1 MVIGA
6 ESRDNPRMAAQL
18 AFDSLEPG
26 TEFRSAAATALSLR
40 SSDDSPALV
49 RRNRTCTVGVMAL
62 EGALSSS
69 MTVPLDAFRLAN
81 ALYARTHP
89 GSQFLPFALHLVSPD
104 ARREINTAGGLTL
117 GGLTPAGEVR
127 PDVMIIPALEYRSHA
142 ELLERV
148 QNSSAALKQIRQH
161 FADGCEIAA
170 ACSGTFFLAASG
182 ILDGRPATTSW
193 WLAAT
198 FRANFPK
205 VNLQPSE
212 LLVSADQITS
222 AGAVT
227 AMFSL
232 VLKFV
237 EQFAGPE
244 LAQNTARVLLIDPS
258 RQSQA
263 PFVSQALIQHPRSAF
278 SEVIEPYL
286 QSQLHTELSVES
298 LAKHFNLTPR
308 TCLRKFQQIYHQS
321 PQSYIQQLRVD
332 RAKALLET
340 TKLSFAEIC
349 ESCGYQDSASFRK
362 LFKRLAGIAPA
373 DYQKRFRLRGP

>member
-1 MVIGA
+1 
-6 ESRDNPRMAAQL
+6 MAAQL
-18 AFDSLEPG
+18 ALDSHDPDADFQGMLGAGLAQQAPK
-26 TEFRSAAATALSLR
+26 TTLPL
-40 SSDDSPALV
+40 LKL
-49 RRNRTCTVGVMAL
+49 NRACTVGVLAV

-89 GSQFLPFALHLVSPD
+89 GSQFLPFELHVLSPD
-104 ARREINTAGGLTL
+104 TRREINTAGGLTL
-117 GGLTPAGEVR
+117 GGLTPANEVH
-127 PDVMIIPALEYRSHA
+127 PDVVIIPALEYRSHA
-142 ELLERV
+142 ELLERIHRC
-148 QNSSAALKQIRQH
+148 SATLKQIRQYS
-161 FADGCEIAA
+161 ATGCEIAA

-182 ILDGRPATTSW
+182 ILDGKSATTSW

-198 FRANFPK
+198 FRANFPE

-212 LLVSADQITS
+212 LLVSADQITT

-237 EQFAGPE
+237 EHFAGPE

-278 SEVIEPYL
+278 SEVLEPYL
-286 QSQLHTELSVES
+286 QSRLHTELSVES

-349 ESCGYQDSASFRK
+349 EACGYQDSASFRK
-362 LFKRLAGIAPA
+362 LFKRLAGVAPA

>member
-6 ESRDNPRMAAQL
+6 ESRDNPDMAAQL
-18 AFDSLEPG
+18 AFDSPLSG
-26 TEFRSAAATALSLR
+26 LDIRSTSNGLSLPDAEH
-40 SSDDSPALV
+40 SLPVFKL
-49 RRNRTCTVGVMAL
+49 NRTCTVGVMAV

-89 GSQFLPFALHLVSPD
+89 GSQFLPFSLHLLSPD
-104 ARREINTAGGLTL
+104 SRREIATAGGLTL
-117 GGLTPAGEVR
+117 GGLTPAADVR
-127 PDVMIIPALEYRSHA
+127 PDVLIIPALEYRSHA

-148 QNSSAALKQIRQH
+148 QSATTALKQIRHH
-161 FADGCEIAA
+161 FAAGCEIAA

-182 ILDGRPATTSW
+182 ILDAKPATTSW

-205 VNLQPSE
+205 VELQPSE
-212 LLVSADQITS
+212 LLVSADQITT

-278 SEVIEPYL
+278 SEALEPYL

-349 ESCGYQDSASFRK
+349 EACGYQDSASFRK